1 MRSQLEDACSV
12 RGSVDAHV
20 IKCSARPYR
29 RRLAGIALS
38 RGAPHHG
45 RFRRALVITLGVI
58 IRQPCAVACTLAFV
72 AFVCVRHVY

>member
-12 RGSVDAHV
+12 RGSVHAHI

-38 RGAPHHG
+38 RGAPRHG

-72 AFVCVRHVY
+72 AFVCVRHV